1 MKKLMINS
9 TRHPA
14 RRRHSAAGFTLVEM
28 MTSVG
33 LGLLVLTSVS
43 ILYINGNECFMSMG
57 NYQNLDR
64 YSCNCLDVLSREI
77 RNSTAVASYTTNQL
91 VLTNAIL
98 GQSVTVTYNS
108 GSHTL
113 VLKKT
118 GQPAQTN
125 LLGCDSWS
133 FSLYNRAPNISTNTI
148 TFNATTS
155 AANCKLIQ
163 MNWKCSRT
171 ILGSKLNTES
181 VQTAQIVLRNKTQ

>member
-9 TRHPA
+9 TRYPA

-43 ILYINGNECFMSMG
+43 ILYINGHECFMSMG
-57 NYQNLDR
+57 NYQSLDR

-91 VLTNAIL
+91 VLTNTIL
-98 GQSVTVTYNS
+98 GQGVTITYNS
-108 GSHTL
+108 TNHVL
-113 VLKKT
+113 ILKKT

-125 LLGCDSWS
+125 LLGCDNWS
-133 FSLYNRAPNISTNTI
+133 FSLYNRAPNISTTNI
-148 TFNATTS
+148 AFNA
-155 AANCKLIQ
+155 AANAADCKLIQ

>member
-1 MKKLMINS
+1 MKYPTCHSI
-9 TRHPA
+9 

-33 LGLLVLTSVS
+33 LSLLVLASMSAV
-43 ILYINGNECFMSMG
+43 YIDGNQCFISMG
-57 NYQNLDR
+57 NYQSLDR
-64 YSCNCLDVLSREI
+64 DSSGCLDTLSREI
-77 RNSTAVASYTTNQL
+77 RNSTAVASYTANQL
-91 VLTNAIL
+91 VLSNSIL
-98 GQSVTVTYNS
+98 GQGVTITYNS
-108 GSHTL
+108 GNHTL

-118 GQPAQTN
+118 GKPAQTN

-133 FSLYNRAPNISTNTI
+133 FSLYSRAPDISATNITYHAATN
-148 TFNATTS
+148 
-155 AANCKLIQ
+155 AADCKLIQ